1 VATKRKS
8 KTKAKKAGNPGLSV
22 ALMQAAIDAV
32 VEHGTVVGAAAAM
45 KLPRGTLEGR
55 LRAARLADLK
65 PTPEVIRARAERVQ
79 ELAKQFTPVARP
91 SPGFEIKSIATEVDV
106 NGKTQGQWIGER
118 LEGRVTQNIPDG
130 HLVKGLS
137 TLVDE
142 SGRTRAQWIKTSIDQ
157 DKFRAMTEAACRA
170 AAEKIPRVARIAG
183 PKVSEEDLATL
194 YTLTDSH
201 VGMLAWGRETGE
213 PWDLTIAENVLTDAM
228 IRMIDAAPASAV
240 GIVNQLGD
248 FLHFDSMMPVTP
260 TSGHIL
266 DADSRYQKVVEVA
279 VRILRKVVE
288 YALKKHREVRVYMHE
303 GNHDMTG
310 SIWLRVLFSAL
321 YENNPRVI
329 VERSPQ
335 PYVTFQWG
343 KTLLGFHHGHLAKKT
358 SLPLLFAAK
367 FSKQWG
373 ETTKRY
379 IHVGHQHHV
388 DEKEHPG
395 VKVIQHP
402 TLAAADAYSA
412 RGGWFSE
419 RQAAQITYH
428 KERGEYSRSIFL
440 PEE

>member
-1 VATKRKS
+1 MAQS
-8 KTKAKKAGNPGLSV
+8 KLTTAQ
-22 ALMQAAIDAV
+22 MQEAIDAV
-32 VEHGTVVGAAAAM
+32 VTHGSVLGAARELNMA
-45 KLPRGTLEGR
+45 RGTLENR
-55 LRAARLADLK
+55 LRGARIAGLK
-65 PTPEVIRARAERVQ
+65 PTPEVVAARAEKVQ
-79 ELAKQFTPVARP
+79 AAAKEFSPVVRP
-91 SPGFEIKSIATEVDV
+91 ADGFEIRSIATAVDP
-106 NGKTQGQWIGER
+106 NGKTQVQWIGER
-118 LEGRVTQNIPDG
+118 LEGRVTDNVPNG
-130 HLVKGLS
+130 HIIKGLS

-142 SGRTRAQWIKTSIDQ
+142 TGRTRAQWVKTTLDQ

-170 AAEKIPRVARIAG
+170 AAEKIAPVPVIKA
-183 PKVSEEDLATL
+183 PKVVEEDLATL
-194 YTLTDSH
+194 YTLTDCH

-213 PWDLTIAENVLTDAM
+213 PWDLEIAERVLSDALM
-228 IRMIDAAPASAV
+228 RMIDAAPASAA

-279 VRILRKVVE
+279 VRILRRVVE
-288 YALKKHREVRVYMHE
+288 YALKKHKTVYVYMHE

-310 SIWLRVLFSAL
+310 SIWMRVLFSAL
-321 YENNPRVI
+321 YEKNPRVI

-335 PYVTFQWG
+335 PYVNFQWG
-343 KTLLGFHHGHLAKKT
+343 KTFLGFHHGHLAKKQ

-367 FSKQWG
+367 FPQQWG
-373 ETTKRY
+373 ATSKRY
-379 IHVGHQHHV
+379 IHCGHQHHV

-428 KERGEYSRSIFL
+428 KERGEFSRSIFL

>member
-1 VATKRKS
+1 MTKRKN
-8 KTKAKKAGNPGLSV
+8 KKNVPAPPRIAAEQL
-22 ALMQAAIDAV
+22 QAAVDAV
-32 VEHGTVVGAAAAM
+32 VEHGTVVGAAAAL

-55 LRAARLADLK
+55 LRAARIADVK

-91 SPGFEIKSIATEVDV
+91 APGFEIKSIATEVDID
-106 NGKTQGQWIGER
+106 GKTKGQWIGER
-118 LEGRVTQNIPDG
+118 LEGRVTDNVPDG
-130 HLVKGLS
+130 HFIKGLS

-142 SGRTRAQWIKTSIDQ
+142 SGRTRAQWIKTRIDE

-170 AAEKIPRVARIAG
+170 AAEKIPKVAKVAA
-183 PKVSEEDLATL
+183 PKTTDEDLATL
-194 YTLTDSH
+194 YTLTDCH

-213 PWDLTIAENVLTDAM
+213 PWDLVIAEKVLSDTL
-228 IRMIDAAPASAV
+228 IRMVDAAPASAL

-248 FLHFDSMMPVTP
+248 FLHFDSMAPVTP

-279 VRILRKVVE
+279 VRILRRVVE
-288 YALKKHREVRVYMHE
+288 HALTKHREVRVYMHE

-310 SIWLRVLFSAL
+310 SIWLRVLFAAL
-321 YENNPRVI
+321 YERNPRVK
-329 VERSPQ
+329 VERSPL
-335 PYVTFQWG
+335 PYVAYQHGT
-343 KTLLGFHHGHLAKKT
+343 TLLGFHHGHMSKKA

-367 FSKQWG
+367 FPKMWG

-402 TLAAADAYSA
+402 TLSASDAYAA
-412 RGGWFSE
+412 RGGWISE
-419 RQAAQITYH
+419 RQATQITYH
-428 KERGEYSRSIFL
+428 KLRGEHSRAIFL

>member
-1 VATKRKS
+1 MAKKS
-8 KTKAKKAGNPGLSV
+8 KVQSKKPGQKGLSP
-22 ALMQAAIDAV
+22 AQMQEAVDAHV
-32 VEHGTVVGAAAAM
+32 KCGTVIGAAAELKM
-45 KLPRGTLEGR
+45 PRGTFENR
-55 LRAARLADLK
+55 LRSARAAGF
-65 PTPEVIRARAERVQ
+65 TPSKEAIEARAEKVQ
-79 ELAKQFTPVARP
+79 ALAKANTPVVTPAE
-91 SPGFEIKSIATEVDV
+91 GFEVRGIATLVGPD
-106 NGKTQGQWIGER
+106 GKTQAQWIGER
-118 LEGRVTQNIPDG
+118 LEGRVTQNVPDG
-130 HLVKGLS
+130 HLIKGLS

-142 SGRTRAQWIKTSIDQ
+142 SGRTRAQWIKTGVDQ
-157 DKFRAMTEAACRA
+157 DKFRMMTEAACRA
-170 AAEKIPRVARIAG
+170 AAENIPRVGPIAA
-183 PKVSEEDLATL
+183 PAIVDDDLATL
-194 YTLTDSH
+194 YTLTDCH

-213 PWDLTIAENVLTDAM
+213 PWDLNIAEATLTDAL
-228 IRMIDAAPASAV
+228 IRMVDAAPASAV

-279 VRILRKVVE
+279 VRILRRVVE
-288 YALKKHREVRVYMHE
+288 YALTKHREVRVYMHE

-321 YENNPRVI
+321 YENNPRVT

-343 KTLLGFHHGHLAKKT
+343 KTLLGFHHGHLAKKQ

-367 FSKQWG
+367 FPKQWG
-373 ETTKRY
+373 DTTKRY

-428 KERGEYSRSIFL
+428 KERGEFSRSIFL